1 MVVDKAQ
8 VIRLAGQYTPCA
20 GCSAAVKLLL
30 QRPIADNRLLNAVM
44 ADDPEGNCLRCVA
57 WHMCERSHYAFGQ

>member
-20 GCSAAVKLLL
+20 GCGSAVKALLA
-30 QRPIADNRLLNAVM
+30 RPGDVRLLSAVM
-44 ADDPEGNCLRCVA
+44 ADDPEGNCLR
-57 WHMCERSHYAFGQ
+57 